1 MKIQYWGTA
10 AAEGVP
16 GIFCSC
22 DVCKAARIKKGR
34 HIRTRSQVLIN
45 DDLLV
50 DFGPDT
56 YAHTLKYDFD
66 MSRLEHVIITHPHE
80 DHFYPD
86 ELTNRLSAYSKAPDA
101 PTLVVHG
108 AEETLDSIR
117 RISDAKPIYK
127 GQDRILFD
135 IMKEYETRD
144 INGYMVTPLPAR
156 HGTKTP
162 FNYLIEDGEKTL
174 LILNDTGRPDAS
186 VYEYLISR
194 RIVLDVISFDTTYGF
209 ENVLLKYGVAD
220 HHMGLIDNFAVR
232 EYMILNG
239 IADKNTVCI
248 ANHFSHQGVDA
259 DYEKMCEHGENYGFT
274 ISYDGMVIEV

>member
-22 DVCKAARIKKGR
+22 ETCKAARIKKGR
-34 HIRTRSQVLIN
+34 CIRTRSQLLIN

-56 YAHTLKYDFD
+56 YAHSLKYDFD
-66 MSRLEHVIITHPHE
+66 LARLEHVIITHPHE

-86 ELTNRLSAYSKAPDA
+86 EITNRMPPYAKTPEA
-101 PTLVVHG
+101 PTLVIHG
-108 AEETLDSIR
+108 AEETLDAIR
-117 RISDAKPIYK
+117 AVSEGVKCYK
-127 GQDRILFD
+127 DQDRVLFD
-135 IMKEYETRD
+135 IMKPYETRE

-162 FNYLIEDGEKTL
+162 YNYLVEDGDKSL
-174 LILNDTGRPDAS
+174 LILNDTGRPDAE

-194 RIVLDVISFDTTYGF
+194 RIVLDLISFDTTYGF
-209 ENVLLKYGVAD
+209 ENILVKHGVAD

-239 IADKNTVCI
+239 IADKNTVCV

-259 DYEKMCEHGENYGFT
+259 DYDRMCEHAENYGFLV
-274 ISYDGMVIEV
+274 SYDGMEIEI